1 MATSTNQALANL
13 TASAAPAK
21 PEVKLFKN
29 RLLSCKYIFS
39 DGTTANFVNGKYA
52 TANEGEIAELEMQI
66 RKGHQYLYIDTN
78 ETTVD
83 YDITDPLASLRK
95 KFFDEFQQQQATAAA
110 NIDGRD
116 LGTSKQGPLNATSSK
131 DIAPVTIGVQR

>member
-1 MATSTNQALANL
+1 MTTALQ
-13 TASAAPAK
+13 TTPAK

-66 RKGHQYLYIDTN
+66 RKGHQYLYIDTA

-95 KFFDEFQQQQATAAA
+95 KFFTEFQQQQATAAA

-116 LGTSKQGPLNATSSK
+116 LGTSVQGPLKATSSK
-131 DIAPVTIGVQR
+131 DIAPVTIGAQR

>member
-1 MATSTNQALANL
+1 MT
-13 TASAAPAK
+13 TASAALQTTIVTSK

-52 TANEGEIAELEMQI
+52 TANESEIYELEGQI
-66 RKGHQYLYIDTN
+66 RKGHQYLYVDAN
-78 ETTVD
+78 EITVD

-95 KFFDEFQQQQATAAA
+95 RFFDEFQQQQTTAAA

-116 LGTSKQGPLNATSSK
+116 FGTSTQGPLKATSSK
-131 DIAPVTIGVQR
+131 DIAPVTIGAQR

>member
-1 MATSTNQALANL
+1 MTAIATQPT
-13 TASAAPAK
+13 K
-21 PEVKLFKN
+21 PEVRLYKN

-52 TANEGEIAELEMQI
+52 TANDGEISELETQI
-66 RKGHQYLYIDTN
+66 KKGHQYLYVDSN

-95 KFFDEFQQQQATAAA
+95 KFFDEFQAQQATAAA
-110 NIDGRD
+110 NINGRD
-116 LGTSKQGPLNATSSK
+116 LGTSTQGPLKATSSK
-131 DIAPVTIGVQR
+131 DIAPVTIGTQR

>member
-1 MATSTNQALANL
+1 MATTALQ
-13 TASAAPAK
+13 TAPVK
-21 PEVKLFKN
+21 PEVRLFKN
-29 RLLSCKYIFS
+29 RLLSCKYLFS

-52 TANEGEIAELEMQI
+52 TANEGEIAELESQI
-66 RKGHQYLYIDTN
+66 RRGHQYLYIDTA

-95 KFFDEFQQQQATAAA
+95 KFFDEFQQQQANAAA

-116 LGTSKQGPLNATSSK
+116 LGTSSQGPLKGTSTK
-131 DIAPVTIGVQR
+131 DIAPVTIGAQR

>member
-1 MATSTNQALANL
+1 MTATALV
-13 TASAAPAK
+13 TQAAPAK
-21 PEVKLFKN
+21 PEVRLYKN

-52 TANEGEIAELEMQI
+52 TANEGEIAELEGQI
-66 RKGHQYLYIDTN
+66 RKGHQYLYIDKT

-83 YDITDPLASLRK
+83 YDINDPLASLRK
-95 KFFDEFQQQQATAAA
+95 RFFDEFQQQQANAAA

-116 LGTSKQGPLNATSSK
+116 LGTSTQGPLKATSSK
-131 DIAPVTIGVQR
+131 DIAPVTIGTQR

>member
-1 MATSTNQALANL
+1 MATTII
-13 TASAAPAK
+13 AAQQTPAK

-52 TANEGEIAELEMQI
+52 TANESEITELEMQI
-66 RKGHQYLYIDTN
+66 RKGHQYLYIDSS
-78 ETTVD
+78 EVTVD

-95 KFFDEFQQQQATAAA
+95 KFFDEFQQQQANAAA

-116 LGTSKQGPLNATSSK
+116 LGTSTQGPLKGTSTK

>member
-1 MATSTNQALANL
+1 MATISQ
-13 TASAAPAK
+13 TATSSVQPK
-21 PEVKLFKN
+21 PEVRLYKN
-29 RLLSCKYIFS
+29 RLLSCKYIFT

-52 TANEGEIAELEMQI
+52 TANDSEISEFEAQI
-66 RKGHQYLYIDTN
+66 KKGHQYLYADSN

-95 KFFDEFQQQQATAAA
+95 RFFDEFQAQQATAAA

-116 LGTSKQGPLNATSSK
+116 LGTSTQGPLKATSSK
-131 DIAPVTIGVQR
+131 DIAPVTIGAQR

>member
-1 MATSTNQALANL
+1 MTISTNL
-13 TASAAPAK
+13 TPAAPTK

-39 DGTTANFVNGKYA
+39 DGTAANFINGKYA
-52 TANEGEIAELEMQI
+52 TANEGEIAELESQI
-66 RKGHQYLYIDTN
+66 RRGHQYLYVDAN
-78 ETTVD
+78 ESTVD

-95 KFFDEFQQQQATAAA
+95 KFFDEFQQQQAIAAA

-116 LGTSKQGPLNATSSK
+116 LGTSKQGPLKATSSK
-131 DIAPVTIGVQR
+131 DIAPVTIGAQR